1 MPRDGGR
8 GEYRHNTLHHCHGMY
23 LKTDAKSAS
32 FVVLPGKPSTPA
44 AQVGTSALLPFQEHG
59 RGWGLGRLGGLGL

>member
-1 MPRDGGR
+1 
-8 GEYRHNTLHHCHGMY
+8 MY

-59 RGWGLGRLGGLGL
+59 SGVGAGALGGTRALGAGLSPSQSHNTDN